1 MYNVLFCC
9 LCQSQ
14 EDSCSHS
21 VTLVV
26 DEDVS
31 RQVTL
36 NREGEVIIGAN
47 MVVSLPYS
55 DGKINA
61 AYFLSQISFGCLEV
75 LINVIKVFLV
85 YDNPSPP

>member
-1 MYNVLFCC
+1 M
-9 LCQSQ
+9 CQSQ

-31 RQVTL
+31 KQVTL
-36 NREGEVIIGAN
+36 NREGGVIIGAS

-55 DGKINA
+55 DGKINTVS
-61 AYFLSQISFGCLEV
+61 FLLHQVLFLLFGDA
-75 LINVIKVFLV
+75 FLFSV
-85 YDNPSPP
+85 TLSPLR